1 MRSAAGTASCLAGD
15 LEATIMTCDVY
26 PSDDALTGPVGTP
39 GLTLTAAFS
48 IEADGDVDVVCRVA
62 GVLRLAN
69 CAMTRG
75 SLVREHDERTTIH
88 VEMEGL
94 SLASVENLLRKLS
107 QLTCVFESQARVV
120 STAPNAA
127 IQVLRITEEGITSD
141 DGAVP
146 QLVGR
151 RIS

>member
-1 MRSAAGTASCLAGD
+1 MRSAAGTASSLAGD
-15 LEATIMTCDVY
+15 LEATNMTCDVY
-26 PSDDALTGPVGTP
+26 PSDDAQIGPGCAP
-39 GLTLTAAFS
+39 GSTLAAAFF
-48 IEADGDVDVVCRVA
+48 IEADGAVDVLCRVA
-62 GVLRLAN
+62 TVLRLAN

-75 SLVREHDERTTIH
+75 SLVREHDERTIIH

-94 SLASVENLLRKLS
+94 TLNTVENLLRKLS

-120 STAPNAA
+120 GPAPNAV

-146 QLVGR
+146 QYVER
-151 RIS
+151 